1 MGLAHGASHL
11 DRAIF
16 KGFVAQE
23 TSNERVVNLY
33 SLTQFPKHC
42 IKINKLV
49 KRVLVLYMYRVFQ
62 MCIIGSK

>member
-16 KGFVAQE
+16 RGFVAQE
-23 TSNERVVNLY
+23 TSNERVNLY
-33 SLTQFPKHC
+33 SLTQFPRHY

-62 MCIIGSK
+62 MCIIGPK